1 MWRRHYCLS
10 NSARE
15 ACADPYR
22 FHYSRPKLKSIIR
35 VLPVLHV
42 TGRGFVRQR
51 LRYLLVIL
59 LALGVVGGRRL
70 LFPQI
75 VTPLAPINAPASQSF
90 LVILG
95 GGDKVDTNWDGS
107 ITATD

>member
-1 MWRRHYCLS
+1 M
-10 NSARE
+10 
-15 ACADPYR
+15 
-22 FHYSRPKLKSIIR
+22 
-35 VLPVLHV
+35 
-42 TGRGFVRQR
+42 RQR

-75 VTPLAPINAPASQSF
+75 VKPLAPISAPSAQSF

-95 GGDKVDTNWDGS
+95 IGEKTDTTWDGS
-107 ITATD
+107 ITATGATILSLHGWRFNSADSISGTSS